1 MGALFEE
8 LDYRPTAIGTLS
20 LRRRRLPGSDEQ
32 VYEIKL
38 DEAYL
43 MSSRF
48 TAAEVELAR
57 LGLAARDGEA
67 LEVVVGGLG
76 LGYTARAALEEP
88 RVGALLVVEAL
99 GPVIEWH
106 RQGLLPLGP
115 GLTGDPRCRFVE
127 GDFFALAADPAAGFD
142 PEQPGRRFDAV
153 LLDIDH
159 SPSNLLSPTHGAFY
173 AVPGLR
179 RLAAQL
185 RPGGVFAL
193 WSNDPVDAG
202 FVADLEQVFA
212 SVRAEVVSFASAGGD
227 RQDSNTVYLGV
238 ARPAE
243 TAPAG
248 G

>member
-8 LDYRPTAIGTLS
+8 LDYRPTAIGALS
-20 LRRRRLPGSDEQ
+20 LRRRRLPGSEIE

-57 LGLAARDGEA
+57 LGLAALDGEA
-67 LEVVVGGLG
+67 LDVVVGGLG

-88 RVGALLVVEAL
+88 RVASLLVVEAL
-99 GPVIEWH
+99 GPVVEWH
-106 RQGLLPLGP
+106 EQGLLPLGP
-115 GLTGDPRCRFVE
+115 GLTGDPRCRLVE
-127 GDFFALAADPAAGFD
+127 GDFFALAADPQAGFD
-142 PEQPGRRFDAV
+142 PAQPGRRFDAV

-159 SPSNLLSPTHGAFY
+159 SPRKLLDPANAAFY
-173 AVPGLR
+173 APAGLR
-179 RLAAQL
+179 RLAEQL

-193 WSNDPVDAG
+193 WSNDPPDPD

-212 SVRAEVVSFASAGGD
+212 SVRAEVVGFASADGD

-238 ARPAE
+238 TGSAGA
-243 TAPAG
+243 APPGA
-248 G
+248 